1 MRRLI
6 VGAVLVAVLGF
17 VIYRVWSTPR
27 KVFDER
33 NRAAAAN
40 RSSRSGETEGVND
53 SENAGDSTGTGDST
67 GAGDSEGAGDGRAN
81 DLADAN
87 FAPNGEPVRTV
98 DLPDLRV
105 LSVDD
110 VEEREADI
118 ISHDPLLVNGTVDE
132 LTQKIINL
140 SDAWPG
146 KEPSIVFLMNKRR
159 AVLARHL
166 LGMEADEY
174 QKIFALSEYIESI
187 VVLDQTAC
195 EKKYDSPEVRSALLE
210 VIEKYLEHPIPVIRA
225 KVSLAKLSIPLHDYS
240 RDKNSEKL
248 NNFVSLVDKF
258 APRVFEDKASTAR
271 LCGIVMQL
279 RRLRDWDGGGI
290 PYCAILLKKM
300 EESEDPEIQ
309 NMTTNFRE
317 RAYFEHLEINDLVAR
332 MNQEDKQVVAAIDEY
347 FRAIDINPSVRSE
360 FFQVAV
366 LIIYKHKQLEQ
377 KKEYSSLLQR
387 LATTAEKVSSE
398 ELKSGILKAIDKLE
412 SMPWGMVGTEEER
425 VEITEDLISVMRPP
439 VEEPVEE
446 PAEEP
451 AEEPVVEQPA
461 ENF

>member
-1 MRRLI
+1 M
-6 VGAVLVAVLGF
+6 
-17 VIYRVWSTPR
+17 
-27 KVFDER
+27 
-33 NRAAAAN
+33 
-40 RSSRSGETEGVND
+40 
-53 SENAGDSTGTGDST
+53 
-67 GAGDSEGAGDGRAN
+67 
-81 DLADAN
+81 
-87 FAPNGEPVRTV
+87 
-98 DLPDLRV
+98 PDLRV

-439 VEEPVEE
+439 VEEP
-446 PAEEP
+446 

>member
-1 MRRLI
+1 MDFLAHFFSFLWFMRRLI

-33 NRAAAAN
+33 NRSAAAN

-105 LSVDD
+105 LGVDD
-110 VEEREADI
+110 VEEQEADI

-146 KEPSIVFLMNKRR
+146 KSSSVVFLVNKRR

-166 LGMEADEY
+166 LGMEVDKY
-174 QKIFALSEYIESI
+174 QKIFALSEYIESV

-195 EKKYDSPEVRSALLE
+195 EKKYDSPEVRTALLE
-210 VIEKYLEHPIPVIRA
+210 VIEKYQEHPIPVIRA
-225 KVSLAKLSIPLHDYS
+225 KASLAKLSIPLHDYS
-240 RDKNSEKL
+240 RDKNPEKL
-248 NNFVSLVDKF
+248 DNFVSLVDEF
-258 APRVFEDKASTAR
+258 AGRVFEDKSSAAR
-271 LCGIVMQL
+271 LCGVVMQL
-279 RRLRDWDGGGI
+279 RRLRDWDGGGL

-347 FRAIDINPSVRSE
+347 FRAIDTNPGVRNE

-366 LIIYKHKQLEQ
+366 LIISKHKHLEQ
-377 KKEYSSLLQR
+377 KEEFGSLLKR

-412 SMPWGMVGTEEER
+412 SLPWGIAETQEER
-425 VEITEDLISVMRPP
+425 LEITEDLISVMKPAD
-439 VEEPVEE
+439 E
-446 PAEEP
+446 PA
-451 AEEPVVEQPA
+451 VEQPA
-461 ENF
+461 GDF